1 MSFFVRQLVQF
12 FSIAC
17 AAALL
22 GGCQTASLLDSN
34 STGSSSPGTTSIDG
48 PLSDDEAVSI
58 ALANNHGFQ
67 ELLSDLDISEAER
80 IQASQLTNPT
90 LAVLFPLGPKQLEF
104 SSKFP
109 VEALWL
115 RPEREAAAKLNTD
128 AVIHRLEQD
137 GLNLSRDVKIACT
150 DLRLAERRVELTKA
164 DAELLERLAK
174 LADARLQAGDI
185 SELELN
191 SAEADSLRGRID
203 RERAHGDVT
212 AAREKLRN
220 LLGLSL
226 SESAAAL
233 SLSPA
238 PQLKPLREDDDA
250 LVQRALAARPDLR
263 AAEVAIESEGRRVG
277 LAKKEIWALTA
288 VFDANGDASN
298 FEAGPGL
305 ELALPIFHQNQ
316 GARALADARFRKATH
331 RYAALRDQIAMEVR
345 QASARYRQ
353 ATKNHQSL
361 RDELL
366 PALEQGIEQA
376 ERAWSGGEVPYLFVL
391 EASRRVQEGRA
402 REVEAEATSQQAA
415 AELERSLGSPL
426 TSGK

>member
-1 MSFFVRQLVQF
+1 MRPQRAGQVARPPGLWHRLTRPVADPVQPMQRLPGHGLRHRDQAVAVQRADRLARQ
-12 FSIAC
+12 
-17 AAALL
+17 
-22 GGCQTASLLDSN
+22 
-34 STGSSSPGTTSIDG
+34 
-48 PLSDDEAVSI
+48 
-58 ALANNHGFQ
+58 
-67 ELLSDLDISEAER
+67 
-80 IQASQLTNPT
+80 
-90 LAVLFPLGPKQLEF
+90 
-104 SSKFP
+104 
-109 VEALWL
+109 
-115 RPEREAAAKLNTD
+115 EAA
-128 AVIHRLEQD
+128 
-137 GLNLSRDVKIACT
+137 GL
-150 DLRLAERRVELTKA
+150 
-164 DAELLERLAK
+164 
-174 LADARLQAGDI
+174 
-185 SELELN
+185 
-191 SAEADSLRGRID
+191 
-203 RERAHGDVT
+203 
-212 AAREKLRN
+212 
-220 LLGLSL
+220 
-226 SESAAAL
+226 
-233 SLSPA
+233 
-238 PQLKPLREDDDA
+238 
-250 LVQRALAARPDLR
+250 QRALAARPDLR